1 MEKIGDNIDFL
12 ILDTAHVLPGE
23 VLDFLA
29 ALPYLKDGAI
39 VVLHDIFLNHYNNN
53 TNSYATRILLSSVV
67 GEKIIGRGN
76 DNEYNYIELGAFRV
90 IEDTKKY
97 IHNVFSALLVTWQYL
112 PDCFQMTIYRQ
123 SLEKY
128 YDSQLMELFDM
139 ALKLNKKTL
148 SQKKVVDKMILSS
161 IQELLE
167 KLRNKEKIFIYG
179 CGVFGTKLYSML
191 ETFNVQVEGY
201 VISDNHIKPV
211 IDKRVQYISEVD
223 RSECTI
229 VLGMSIGAQREVCR
243 EIKHENWICIDER
256 VIHFLKNYF

>member
-1 MEKIGDNIDFL
+1 
-12 ILDTAHVLPGE
+12 
-23 VLDFLA
+23 
-29 ALPYLKDGAI
+29 
-39 VVLHDIFLNHYNNN
+39 
-53 TNSYATRILLSSVV
+53 
-67 GEKIIGRGN
+67 
-76 DNEYNYIELGAFRV
+76 
-90 IEDTKKY
+90 
-97 IHNVFSALLVTWQYL
+97 
-112 PDCFQMTIYRQ
+112 
-123 SLEKY
+123 
-128 YDSQLMELFDM
+128 M
-139 ALKLNKKTL
+139 ASKLNKKTL

-229 VLGMSIGAQREVCR
+229 VLGMSIGKQREVCR
-243 EIKHENWICIDER
+243 ELKHENWICIDER
-256 VIHFLKNYF
+256 VIHFLKNHF